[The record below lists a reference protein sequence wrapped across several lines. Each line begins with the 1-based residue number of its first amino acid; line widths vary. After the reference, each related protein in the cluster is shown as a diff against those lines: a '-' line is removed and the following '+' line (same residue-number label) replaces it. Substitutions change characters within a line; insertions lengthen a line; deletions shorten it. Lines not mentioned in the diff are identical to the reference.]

1 MVEERDRNLIAGL
14 FLEDY
19 IPSDKLW
26 MTKYFTTSVQKRF
39 LIYFLIFGS
48 YFYFVRH
55 TGVYCTS
62 RYLKKMKKFFC
73 NLQKAHEDAK
83 NNFDLEK
90 LAEIEMGNFKL

>member
-1 MVEERDRNLIAGL
+1 MVEQRDRNLVAGS

-26 MTKYFTTSVQKRF
+26 MTKYFTTSIQKRF

-48 YFYFVRH
+48 HFYFNRH
-55 TGVYCTS
+55 TGIYCTI
-62 RYLKKMKKFFC
+62 RYLKKMKKMFSK
-73 NLQKAHEDAK
+73 LQKAHENAK
-83 NNFDLEK
+83 INFDLEK